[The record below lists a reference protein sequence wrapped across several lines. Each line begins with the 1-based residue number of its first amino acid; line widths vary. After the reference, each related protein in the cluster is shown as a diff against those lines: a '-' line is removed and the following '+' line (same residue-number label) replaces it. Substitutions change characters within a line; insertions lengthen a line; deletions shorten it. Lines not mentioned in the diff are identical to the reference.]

1 MLNRFMQS
9 RLRGLV
15 ILALILIILP
25 AFLGNPFHYELGV
38 VSCRISTIFGDA
50 QITNTILHTG

>member
-15 ILALILIILP
+15 ILALILSILP
-25 AFLGNPFHYELGV
+25 AFLGNPFHYELA
-38 VSCRISTIFGDA
+38 I
-50 QITNTILHTG
+50 